1 MPGEACRLNCQ
12 ALDVP
17 EAVPRQVVESFE
29 AAPCYDVVTPLDLR
43 HKRAQR

>member
-1 MPGEACRLNCQ
+1 MCQ
-12 ALDVP
+12 KPCLGSHSLLSTP
-17 EAVPRQVVESFE
+17 VVESLE